1 MQTHMGEDEAT
12 DTTLRAYG
20 DAVDMA
26 VKAPTLLGIIVALV
40 GITVI
45 WAWRRFSGGT
55 KQRPQVA
62 NVCRK
67 ATQ

>member
-1 MQTHMGEDEAT
+1 MGEDEAT

-45 WAWRRFSGGT
+45 WAWRRFQRRHQAKASG
-55 KQRPQVA
+55 R
-62 NVCRK
+62 
-67 ATQ
+67 